1 MAAPSKKPGS
11 KGLPPQPTQTAH
23 VVGNHTSKPEA
34 GATVPCNF
42 RVDPEFK
49 KRLKTFAATHDMSM
63 VEVFETAVNEYMERK
78 GGA

>member
-11 KGLPPQPTQTAH
+11 KGLPPEPTKTTH
-23 VVGNHTSKPEA
+23 VVGNHTSKPEP
-34 GATVPCNF
+34 GTTVPCNF
-42 RVDPEFK
+42 RV
-49 KRLKTFAATHDMSM
+49 SM